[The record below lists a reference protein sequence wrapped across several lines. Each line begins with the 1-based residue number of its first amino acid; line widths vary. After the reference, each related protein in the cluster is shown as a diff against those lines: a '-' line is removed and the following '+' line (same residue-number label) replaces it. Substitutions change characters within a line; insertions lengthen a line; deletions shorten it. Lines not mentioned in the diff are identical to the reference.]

1 VSSLKFDS
9 GSYHFFLDLKLTHS
23 WQKHWA
29 KTFTLYSNTSL
40 ASRYAFLNL
49 LYGIVGSWSKLKGSL
64 PCLAHSLAMAGYPYF
79 NKWWMKGIK
88 SSIISRES
96 HGYGSKGSKL
106 VSLIFKNE
114 AMSII
119 LIRISL
125 SKGIWTLFETRCLKI
140 WKALSLKEDKSIL
153 YSLNL
158 VNAWNVSPIW
168 INLLSLLHVSKL
180 YWYS

>member
-1 VSSLKFDS
+1 
-9 GSYHFFLDLKLTHS
+9 
-23 WQKHWA
+23 
-29 KTFTLYSNTSL
+29 
-40 ASRYAFLNL
+40 
-49 LYGIVGSWSKLKGSL
+49 
-64 PCLAHSLAMAGYPYF
+64 
-79 NKWWMKGIK
+79 MKGIK

-125 SKGIWTLFETRCLKI
+125 SKGIWTLFETRLKI

-153 YSLNL
+153 YSLNPF
-158 VNAWNVSPIW
+158 NAWKVSSIY
-168 INLLSLLHVSKL
+168 I
-180 YWYS
+180 